1 MGCIRL
7 TSLTKMWTRSQMA
20 GDVEGDDSEGAII
33 ETCPSNGADRFLLT
47 DDHRM
52 LLQIRDTLYEG
63 SWEDF
68 IRDLEA
74 RAAGRP
80 HVFELVPASDKMK
93 ATIAGHLRMIDEM
106 RKWEAAL
113 GRPLR
118 PNERISAESA

>member
-1 MGCIRL
+1 M

>member
-1 MGCIRL
+1 MVADAEC
-7 TSLTKMWTRSQMA
+7 
-20 GDVEGDDSEGAII
+20 DHSEGTTI
-33 ETCPSNGADRFLLT
+33 ETSHSNGADRFLLT

-93 ATIAGHLRMIDEM
+93 ATIAGHLRMISDM
-106 RKWEAAL
+106 REWEAAQ

-118 PNERISAESA
+118 PNERTPAGSS

>member
-1 MGCIRL
+1 MERAAIG
-7 TSLTKMWTRSQMA
+7 
-20 GDVEGDDSEGAII
+20 SE
-33 ETCPSNGADRFLLT
+33 SNDGLDRFALT

-80 HVFELVPASDKMK
+80 HVFELVPASPQML
-93 ATIAGHLRMIDEM
+93 ATIASHLTMIEGM
-106 RKWEAAL
+106 QAWEASQ

-118 PNERISAESA
+118 PDERMTAGLPDKPLSP

>member
-1 MGCIRL
+1 
-7 TSLTKMWTRSQMA
+7 
-20 GDVEGDDSEGAII
+20 
-33 ETCPSNGADRFLLT
+33 
-47 DDHRM
+47 M

-93 ATIAGHLRMIDEM
+93 ATIASHLRMIEEM
-106 RKWEAAL
+106 RKCEAAQ
-113 GRPLR
+113 GRRLR
-118 PNERISAESA
+118 PNESMPAESTQKPSTLTDD

>member
-1 MGCIRL
+1 M
-7 TSLTKMWTRSQMA
+7 
-20 GDVEGDDSEGAII
+20 EGLVIGTTPNDARECS
-33 ETCPSNGADRFLLT
+33 PLT

-80 HVFELVPASDKMK
+80 HVFELVPVSDNMK
-93 ATIAGHLRMIDEM
+93 ATIAGHLRMISDM
-106 RKWEAAL
+106 REWEATQ

-118 PNERISAESA
+118 PNEHQRTGNP

>member
-1 MGCIRL
+1 
-7 TSLTKMWTRSQMA
+7 MA
-20 GDVEGDDSEGAII
+20 ADAKGNHRKGATI
-33 ETCPSNGADRFLLT
+33 ETYPSNGADQSLLT

-52 LLQIRDTLYEG
+52 LLQIRETLYEG

-80 HVFELVPASDKMK
+80 HVFELVPASDRMK

-118 PNERISAESA
+118 PNEKMPAEPA